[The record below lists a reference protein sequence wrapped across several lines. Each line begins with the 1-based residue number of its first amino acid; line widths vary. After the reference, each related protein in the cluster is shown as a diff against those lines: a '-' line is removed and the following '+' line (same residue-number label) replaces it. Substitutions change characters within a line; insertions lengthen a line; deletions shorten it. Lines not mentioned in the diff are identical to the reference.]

1 MAMFISPDSI
11 DSTASALSQS
21 RCKRMK
27 VPAFARMGKY
37 LLTLACE
44 SLCLQLCRYY
54 LAIELIDFTLYF
66 RSYIGVFS
74 VIFNVL
80 ADHLEDRFPLARFG
94 SLFPLFLAAV
104 DSMEDSFQVLVEG

>member
-1 MAMFISPDSI
+1 MA
-11 DSTASALSQS
+11 
-21 RCKRMK
+21 
-27 VPAFARMGKY
+27 VPAFARPGKY
-37 LLTLACE
+37 LSTLTSE
-44 SLCLQLCRYY
+44 SLCLRLCRYY

>member
-1 MAMFISPDSI
+1 M
-11 DSTASALSQS
+11 
-21 RCKRMK
+21 
-27 VPAFARMGKY
+27 
-37 LLTLACE
+37 
-44 SLCLQLCRYY
+44 QLCRYY

-94 SLFPLFLAAV
+94 SLCPLFLAAV
-104 DSMEDSFQVLVEG
+104 DSMEDSFQVLVEGIGLRVVGCGLWVDS